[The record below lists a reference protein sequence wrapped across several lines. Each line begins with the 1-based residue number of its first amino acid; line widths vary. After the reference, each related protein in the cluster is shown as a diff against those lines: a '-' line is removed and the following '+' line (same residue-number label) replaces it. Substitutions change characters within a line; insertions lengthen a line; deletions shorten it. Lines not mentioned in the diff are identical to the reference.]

1 MTEGNGHI
9 IDPDGQARRALQAAV
24 AEHGPQVLSDPATLD
39 GICQDRLASLP
50 GEYILIGSAARSD
63 VPALLRERTASGS
76 LDEGIQSVAATVA
89 AAHGLDTA
97 TCVWVVREFAWALGY
112 PPPGGIPSAP
122 AKPTGPNR
130 SVLGIGAFVAMAVVY
145 LVVAATAHLSP
156 FSGTQTAVLNSP
168 QPGVTVGSPNGSPD
182 AAADGSP
189 DVSPDPAPDPDPD
202 PDPDANAPSATLQN
216 LIPSSIQSGAC
227 SADNNSYG
235 SIAAIEC
242 SSVQGLA
249 AQTFWYYLFASTSAL
264 NQGYSTF
271 FQNDSFPTSCASNG
285 DFGEFISQCQ
295 STYTNNSLGIS
306 GTVTEYV
313 GNGNATIAS
322 TEDQQMVMC
331 VMDGTNGNDLVTF
344 WSNMDWIVTS
354 G

>member
-24 AEHGPQVLSDPATLD
+24 AERGPQVLSDPATLD
-39 GICQDRLASLP
+39 GICRDRLAGLP

-76 LDEGIQSVAATVA
+76 LDEAIRSVAATVA

-97 TCVWVVREFAWALGY
+97 ACGWVVSEFAWALGY
-112 PPPGGIPSAP
+112 PPPGGIPSPP
-122 AKPTGPNR
+122 ARPTGPNR
-130 SVLGIGAFVAMAVVY
+130 AVLGIGAFVAMAVAY

-156 FSGTQTAVLNSP
+156 FSGAQTAALNSP
-168 QPGVTVGSPNGSPD
+168 QPGVIVGSPNGSPD

-189 DVSPDPAPDPDPD
+189 DAAPDPAPD

-216 LIPSSIQSGAC
+216 LIPASVQSGTC
-227 SADNNSYG
+227 VADNNSYG

-242 SSVQGLA
+242 SSVPGLA

-264 NQGYSTF
+264 DQGYSTF
-271 FQNDSFPTSCASNG
+271 FQNDSFSTSCASNG

-313 GNGNATIAS
+313 GDGDGDGNPTIAS

-331 VMDGTNGNDLVTF
+331 VMDGTDGDDLVTF
-344 WSNMDWIVTS
+344 WSDMDWIVTS